1 MNNNKNRNELYLVT
15 GAAGNLGSAIVRN
28 LVANGKTVRSFVL
41 RGEEAARHLPE
52 GANVYEGDVT
62 DVSSLDTLFSDIPE
76 DTAVYCIHC
85 AAMVSVSNLVAD
97 KIWHVNVDGTQNI
110 IDQCK
115 THGARLIFIGSTGAI
130 PEEPKGTII
139 REVESFDPNAVIGI
153 YDQTKAASCQLVL
166 DAIHAGEID
175 GCLILPSGIS
185 GPGDYTFG
193 NVAGVIKEY
202 VEGKMPAGV
211 EGTFNCADIRD
222 MAETIVRACKE
233 GRSGESYIL
242 GGDQIGM
249 KEVFDILAEHTGLP
263 TIKTI
268 LPAGMGKFLGS
279 MSDMAEMV
287 THKPQRMTSFA
298 VYNLVR
304 NNEFDSSKAMKE
316 LGYSPRSMAQSIA
329 EEIDWMISEG
339 IVTLPEP
346 KEPDTRSF
354 GEKLADTGSAI
365 GHGIAAGAKAAG
377 HGVAVG
383 YKAVEH
389 GVVAGYNAVADGVE
403 DSIHA
408 MSENFREMTMLR
420 AGAAYEAAPAVD
432 EKEGGIVN
440 SYDNTEAL
448 SKKFPVEHPTTI
460 LPGMETAIQN
470 RLLNGF
476 ENWNRGFDAWKVW
489 GDILY
494 TPDSMYNV
502 HGVRLTLPEYQ
513 QAMNLTLRNNNIFM
527 GKFRN
532 MIVNDD
538 WAAIHYD
545 IRTINRESGES
556 SDGSVMEFV
565 QFENYGDGLDTR
577 VVEGWAG
584 TKGKDY
590 DGLLRLLTPKERE
603 AQEQARADILSRE
616 IPEIDVLAVRYPVL
630 HPTSVRTALGREIRQ
645 AILLDFDCW
654 NKGFDAWEAWAGRTL
669 ADDFV
674 CHTDFGDATREQ
686 YLENARQWFEEKDTK
701 RLYFD
706 NLLVRDNWAAI
717 HYRTVSTV
725 NGVKEDKS
733 IMQFFRFREEEDGV
747 KLVECWNK

>member
-1 MNNNKNRNELYLVT
+1 MNTSTNNELYIVT

-28 LVANGKTVRSFVL
+28 LVTNGKPVRSFVL
-41 RGEEAARHLPE
+41 RGEEAAKHLPE

-62 DVSSLDTLFSDIPE
+62 DVSTLDTLFSEIPE
-76 DTAVYCIHC
+76 NTAVYCIHC

-115 THGARLIFIGSTGAI
+115 AHNARLIFIGSTGAI
-130 PEEPKGTII
+130 PEEPKGTVI
-139 REVESFDPNAVIGI
+139 REVEHFDPNAVIGI

-211 EGTFNCADIRD
+211 EGTFNCADNRD
-222 MAETIVRACKE
+222 MAETIVHACKE
-233 GRSGESYIL
+233 GRTGESYIL

-304 NNEFDSSKAMKE
+304 NNEFDSSKAVRE

-329 EEIDWMISEG
+329 EEIDWMIEEAV
-339 IVTLPEP
+339 VTLPEP
-346 KEPDTRSF
+346 REPDTRSF

-365 GHGIAAGAKAAG
+365 GHGIAVGAKAAG

-408 MSENFREMTMLR
+408 MGENFREMTMLR
-420 AGAAYEAAPAVD
+420 AGAAYEATPAAD
-432 EKEGGIVN
+432 EAEGGIVN

-460 LPGMETAIQN
+460 LPGMEAAIQN

-476 ENWNRGFDAWKVW
+476 ENWNRGFDAWKAW

-494 TPDSMYNV
+494 TPASMYNV

-513 QAMNLTLRNNNIFM
+513 QAMRLTLRNNDIQM

-538 WAAIHYD
+538 WVAIHYD
-545 IRTINRESGES
+545 ISTINRETG
-556 SDGSVMEFV
+556 DVKPGSVMEFV

-590 DGLLRLLTPKERE
+590 QGLLHLLTPEERE
-603 AQEQARADILSRE
+603 AQEQARVDVLSRE
-616 IPEIDVLAVRYPVL
+616 IPEIDVLAVRYPVK

-654 NKGFDAWEAWAGRTL
+654 NKGYEQWEAWAGRTL
-669 ADDFV
+669 PEDFV
-674 CHTDFGDATREQ
+674 CHTDFGDASREQ
-686 YLENARQWFEEKDTK
+686 YLDASRVWFDEKQSK

-717 HYRTVSTV
+717 QYRIVYTE

-733 IMQFFRFREEEDGV
+733 MMQFMRFEEAEDGV

>member
-1 MNNNKNRNELYLVT
+1 MNTTTNNELYIVT

-28 LVANGKTVRSFVL
+28 LVANEKAVRSFVL
-41 RGEEAARHLPE
+41 RGEEAAKHLPE

-62 DVSSLDTLFSDIPE
+62 DVSTLDTLFSDIPE
-76 DTAVYCIHC
+76 NTAVYCIHC

-115 THGARLIFIGSTGAI
+115 AHSARLIFIGSTGAI
-130 PEEPKGTII
+130 PEEPKGTVI
-139 REVESFDPNAVIGI
+139 REVECYDPNAVIGI
-153 YDQTKAASCQLVL
+153 YDQTKAASCQLAL
-166 DAIHAGEID
+166 DAIHNGEID

-211 EGTFNCADIRD
+211 EGTFNCADNRD

-233 GRSGESYIL
+233 GRTGESYIL
-242 GGDQIGM
+242 GGDQIDM
-249 KEVFDILAEHTGLP
+249 KSVFDILAEHTGLP

-304 NNEFDSSKAMKE
+304 NNEFDSSKAMRE
-316 LGYSPRSMAQSIA
+316 LGYSPRSMSQSIS
-329 EEIDWMISEG
+329 EEIDWMINEG

-365 GHGIAAGAKAAG
+365 GHGLAAGAKAAG
-377 HGVAVG
+377 HGVAAG

-389 GVVAGYNAVADGVE
+389 GVVAGYTAVADGVE

-408 MSENFREMTMLR
+408 MGESIREMTMLR
-420 AGAAYEAAPAVD
+420 AGAPFESAPAVD
-432 EKEGGIVN
+432 EAEDGIVN
-440 SYDNTEAL
+440 SYDNTEIL

-476 ENWNRGFDAWKVW
+476 ENWNRGFDAWKAW

-513 QAMNLTLRNNNIFM
+513 QAMHLTLRNNVIQM

-532 MIVNDD
+532 MIINDN
-538 WAAIHYD
+538 WVAIHYD
-545 IRTINRESGES
+545 IATINRETGES
-556 SDGSVMEFV
+556 KPGSVMEFV
-565 QFENYGDGLDTR
+565 EFENYDEGLGTR

-590 DGLLRLLTPKERE
+590 EGLLRLLTPEERE
-603 AQEQARADILSRE
+603 EQKKAREEILSRE
-616 IPEIDVLAVRYPVL
+616 IPEIDVLAVRYPVK

-654 NKGFDAWEAWAGRTL
+654 NKGYDQWETWAMRTL
-669 ADDFV
+669 SEDFV
-674 CHTDFGDATREQ
+674 CHTDFGDASREQ
-686 YLENARQWFEEKDTK
+686 YLDASRVWFDEKQSK

-717 HYRTVSTV
+717 QYRIVYTK

-733 IMQFFRFREEEDGV
+733 MMQFFRFVEEEDGV

>member
-1 MNNNKNRNELYLVT
+1 M
-15 GAAGNLGSAIVRN
+15 
-28 LVANGKTVRSFVL
+28 
-41 RGEEAARHLPE
+41 
-52 GANVYEGDVT
+52 
-62 DVSSLDTLFSDIPE
+62 
-76 DTAVYCIHC
+76 
-85 AAMVSVSNLVAD
+85 
-97 KIWHVNVDGTQNI
+97 
-110 IDQCK
+110 
-115 THGARLIFIGSTGAI
+115 
-130 PEEPKGTII
+130 
-139 REVESFDPNAVIGI
+139 
-153 YDQTKAASCQLVL
+153 
-166 DAIHAGEID
+166 
-175 GCLILPSGIS
+175 
-185 GPGDYTFG
+185 DYTFG
-193 NVAGVIKEY
+193 NVAGVIREY
-202 VEGKMPAGV
+202 TEGKMPAGV
-211 EGTFNCADIRD
+211 EGTFNCADNRD

-279 MSDMAEMV
+279 MSDMAELV

-316 LGYSPRSMAQSIA
+316 LGYSPRPMAQSVA
-329 EEIDWMISEG
+329 EEIDWMLEEG

-346 KEPDTRSF
+346 GEKDNRSF
-354 GEKLADTGSAI
+354 GEKFAEANSAI
-365 GHGIAAGAKAAG
+365 GHGI
-377 HGVAVG
+377 VTG

-389 GVVAGYNAVADGVE
+389 SVVAGYKAIEHGVADAA
-403 DSIHA
+403 HT
-408 MSENFREMTMLR
+408 MSEGLMELGRLQMGESLIGEEN
-420 AGAAYEAAPAVD
+420 
-432 EKEGGIVN
+432 GISN
-440 SYDNTEAL
+440 SYDNTEKL
-448 SKKFPVEHPTTI
+448 SRKFPVEHPTTI
-460 LPGMETAIQN
+460 LPGMETVIQN

-513 QAMNLTLRNNNIFM
+513 QAMNLTLRNNNILM

-590 DGLLRLLTPKERE
+590 DGLLRLLTPQERE
-603 AQEQARADILSRE
+603 AQEQARAEILSRE

-654 NKGFDAWEAWAGRTL
+654 NKGFDAWEAWAERTL

-674 CHTDFGDATREQ
+674 CHTDFSDATREQ

-701 RLYFD
+701 RLCFD

>member
-1 MNNNKNRNELYLVT
+1 MNNNKNRNELYIVT

-211 EGTFNCADIRD
+211 EGTFNCADNRD

-268 LPAGMGKFLGS
+268 LPASIGKMLGK
-279 MSDMAEMV
+279 MSDVAEKV

-298 VYNLVR
+298 VYNLMR
-304 NNEFDSSKAMKE
+304 NNEFDSSKAIEE
-316 LGYSPRSMAQSIA
+316 LGYNPRPMAQSIA
-329 EEIDWMISEG
+329 EEIDWMIQEG
-339 IVTLPEP
+339 IVSLPEP
-346 KEPDTRSF
+346 KEQDKHSF
-354 GEKLADTGSAI
+354 GEKFAEANNAI
-365 GHGIAAGAKAAG
+365 GHGIIESAKAAG
-377 HGVAVG
+377 HGVVAGV
-383 YKAVEH
+383 KAVEH
-389 GVVAGYNAVADGVE
+389 GASLIAKSATESLVE
-403 DSIHA
+403 
-408 MSENFREMTMLR
+408 L
-420 AGAAYEAAPAVD
+420 
-432 EKEGGIVN
+432 
-440 SYDNTEAL
+440 
-448 SKKFPVEHPTTI
+448 
-460 LPGMETAIQN
+460 
-470 RLLNGF
+470 
-476 ENWNRGFDAWKVW
+476 
-489 GDILY
+489 
-494 TPDSMYNV
+494 
-502 HGVRLTLPEYQ
+502 
-513 QAMNLTLRNNNIFM
+513 
-527 GKFRN
+527 
-532 MIVNDD
+532 
-538 WAAIHYD
+538 
-545 IRTINRESGES
+545 
-556 SDGSVMEFV
+556 
-565 QFENYGDGLDTR
+565 
-577 VVEGWAG
+577 
-584 TKGKDY
+584 
-590 DGLLRLLTPKERE
+590 GLLMR
-603 AQEQARADILSRE
+603 DE
-616 IPEIDVLAVRYPVL
+616 IPE
-630 HPTSVRTALGREIRQ
+630 Q
-645 AILLDFDCW
+645 
-654 NKGFDAWEAWAGRTL
+654 
-669 ADDFV
+669 
-674 CHTDFGDATREQ
+674 
-686 YLENARQWFEEKDTK
+686 K
-701 RLYFD
+701 RS
-706 NLLVRDNWAAI
+706 A
-717 HYRTVSTV
+717 
-725 NGVKEDKS
+725 
-733 IMQFFRFREEEDGV
+733 
-747 KLVECWNK
+747 